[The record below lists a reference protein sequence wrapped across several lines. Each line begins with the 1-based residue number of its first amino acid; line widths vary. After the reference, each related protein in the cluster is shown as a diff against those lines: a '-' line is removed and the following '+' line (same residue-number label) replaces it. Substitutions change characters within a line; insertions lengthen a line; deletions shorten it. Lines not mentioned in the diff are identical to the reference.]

1 MKIGENDKKIEKN
14 PFFHFWGHKK
24 SDVLMLTIFHPMSEE
39 DSINSDN
46 AEDHGLEVF
55 ETSTG
60 DRCFLNPGNDFVYGR
75 DGTFLGTRQEM
86 EPHKERQRV
95 IITRLNR
102 WLTMPSDGTHMCV
115 YSVHCTV

>member
-14 PFFHFWGHKK
+14 PFFHFRGHKK

-55 ETSTG
+55 ETSKCMVPEKLEG
-60 DRCFLNPGNDFVYGR
+60 
-75 DGTFLGTRQEM
+75 
-86 EPHKERQRV
+86 
-95 IITRLNR
+95 
-102 WLTMPSDGTHMCV
+102 
-115 YSVHCTV
+115 

>member
-1 MKIGENDKKIEKN
+1 
-14 PFFHFWGHKK
+14 
-24 SDVLMLTIFHPMSEE
+24 MSEE

-86 EPHKERQRV
+86 EPHKERQRF

-102 WLTMPSDGTHMCV
+102 WLTAPCDGTHMMLEEMHDYRLKDFFNIITYMAV
-115 YSVHCTV
+115 EVALVIFLVEYVPELS